1 MNAKKI
7 LAVALVA
14 LLAVASFAPAFAAD
28 KENVMLNAEYY
39 DSVNITPDKGDY
51 FEVSDEMIAV
61 GPTHIVGG
69 VNWRIPKDAVY
80 NLYDIDGY
88 DDEEGAYLGFVTY
101 ELDKLYTI
109 DSSKIYVLDMAP
121 LGIVDNTIDWMPMAF
136 DILVST
142 TGEDGS
148 WTVAWSG
155 KDLHGEGSDA
165 GVWQHVEDGVKYGAD
180 ADESLAHYVL
190 DITFDKAVEAKFIRW
205 APTTFNNTGD
215 PTGTSPRYFNISEWQ
230 VFTAAAGA
238 AATEPAATEPAATE
252 PAATEPAATEP
263 AATEPAAT
271 EPAATEPAATEPAA
285 TEPAATEPAA
295 TEPTTEPEAPATFD
309 FVIVP
314 VVAIAAAAA
323 GAVVLKKKEN

>member
-51 FEVSDEMIAV
+51 FEISDEMIAA
-61 GPTHIVGG
+61 GPNHIVGG
-69 VNWRIPKDAVY
+69 VNWRITKDAVY

-88 DDEEGAYLGFVTY
+88 DDEEGAYIGFVTY

-109 DSSKIYVLDMAP
+109 DSSKLYVIDMAP
-121 LGIVDNTIDWMPMAF
+121 LGVGVDNTIDWLPMAF

-155 KDLHGEGSDA
+155 KDLHGEGDDA
-165 GVWQHVEDGVKYGAD
+165 GVWQHAEDG
-180 ADESLAHYVL
+180 DESLAHYYL
-190 DITFDKAVEAKFIRW
+190 DITFDKAVEAKYIRW
-205 APTTFNNTGD
+205 APTAFNNTGD
-215 PTGTSPRYFNISEWQ
+215 PTVVGARYFNISEWQ

-238 AATEPAATEPAATE
+238 VETEPVETEPVETE
-252 PAATEPAATEP
+252 PVETEPVETEP
-263 AATEPAAT
+263 VETEPVET
-271 EPAATEPAATEPAA
+271 EPVVTEPVETEPVE
-285 TEPAATEPAA
+285 TEPVE
-295 TEPTTEPEAPATFD
+295 TEPTTEDEAPATFD